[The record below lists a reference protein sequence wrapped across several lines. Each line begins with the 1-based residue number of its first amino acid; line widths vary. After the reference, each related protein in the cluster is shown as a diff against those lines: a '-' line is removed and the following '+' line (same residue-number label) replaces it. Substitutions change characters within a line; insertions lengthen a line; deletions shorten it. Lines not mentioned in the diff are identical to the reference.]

1 MNKDL
6 FKQLD
11 LNLLRIF
18 LVLSQE
24 LNLRKTA
31 ERLNVT
37 QPAISRSLQKL
48 RDQFNDELFVKSQ
61 QGVRPTAKAEQLA
74 QSLPPIM
81 ELLADTVNYHNGF
94 DPKELS
100 GSITLVMNPILA
112 AIMSDRLFK
121 RLHAQAPSLTLQ
133 FEIWRLDT
141 PDRITNGDVLC
152 GLNYHPI
159 ELNNK
164 ELIDHPIGQDTFTI
178 YCCHNHPHKGDSIS
192 IEDFIK
198 YPIATMVPQTWNR
211 RVTLTEQ
218 LLAQMGLEANI
229 VLRNEQPKA
238 IIDSIQDTNILFP
251 SSSFLK
257 TTEANRI
264 RALTLDISQ
273 LPIQAKP
280 DISMIYHYRNR
291 ANPMMEWLKEHIKQ
305 EFNNLFQSS

>member
-1 MNKDL
+1 MKKDL

-61 QGVRPTAKAEQLA
+61 QGVMPTAKAEQLA
-74 QSLPPIM
+74 LSLPPIM
-81 ELLADTVNYHNGF
+81 ELLADTINYHNGF

-100 GSITLVMNPILA
+100 GTITIAMNPILA
-112 AIMSDRLFK
+112 TVISKRLFK
-121 RLHAQAPSLTLQ
+121 RLHAQAPDLTLQ

-141 PDRITNGDVLC
+141 PERIINGDIHC
-152 GLNYHPI
+152 GLNYQPI
-159 ELNNK
+159 DLSSK
-164 ELIDHPIGQDTFTI
+164 ELIDTFIGRDAFTI
-178 YCCHNHPHKGDSIS
+178 YCSHTHPYQGDSIS
-192 IEDFIK
+192 IQDAIK
-198 YPIATMVPQTWNR
+198 YPIATLVSQAWNR
-211 RVTLTEQ
+211 RITLTEQ
-218 LLAQMGLEANI
+218 LLDQLGLDANI

-238 IIDSIQDTNILFP
+238 IIDTIQDTNILFP

-257 TTEANRI
+257 ITEADKV
-264 RALTLDISQ
+264 RALELDLNQ

-291 ANPMMEWLKEHIKQ
+291 ANPMMLWLIEEISQ
-305 EFNNLFQSS
+305 EFTLLSKSS

>member
-1 MNKDL
+1 MKKDL

-18 LVLSQE
+18 IVLSQE

-61 QGVRPTAKAEQLA
+61 QGVMPTAKAEQLA

-94 DPKELS
+94 EPKELS
-100 GSITLVMNPILA
+100 GSITLAMNPILA
-112 AIMSDRLFK
+112 AIVSDRLFK
-121 RLHAQAPSLTLQ
+121 RLHAQAPNLTLQ

-141 PDRITNGDVLC
+141 PDRIANGDIHC
-152 GLNYHPI
+152 GLNYQPI

-164 ELIDHPIGQDTFTI
+164 ELTDSHIGKDSFTI
-178 YCCHNHPHKGDSIS
+178 YCCHNHPHKGDIIS

-198 YPIATMVPQTWNR
+198 YPIATMVPQAWNR

-218 LLAQMGLEANI
+218 LLSRMGLEANI

-238 IIDSIQDTNILFP
+238 IIDSIQNSNILFP

-257 TTEANRI
+257 TTEADKI

-280 DISMIYHYRNR
+280 DISMIFHYRNR
-291 ANPMMEWLKEHIKQ
+291 ANRMMIWLQKEISQ
-305 EFNNLFQSS
+305 EFTNLLLSS

>member
-1 MNKDL
+1 MKKDL

-61 QGVRPTAKAEQLA
+61 QGVMPTAKAEQLA

-94 DPKELS
+94 DPNTLS
-100 GSITLVMNPILA
+100 GSITLAMNPILA
-112 AIMSDRLFK
+112 AIISSRLFK
-121 RLHAQAPSLTLQ
+121 RLHAQAPNLTLQ

-141 PDRITNGDVLC
+141 PDRITNGDIHC
-152 GLNYHPI
+152 GLNYQPI

-164 ELIDHPIGQDTFTI
+164 ELIDCHIGKDTFTI
-178 YCCHNHPHKGDSIS
+178 YCCHNHPHKGDDIS
-192 IEDFIK
+192 IEEFIT
-198 YPIATMVPQTWNR
+198 YPIATLVPQAWNR

-238 IIDSIQDTNILFP
+238 IIDSIQGSNILFP

-257 TTEANRI
+257 TTEADKV

-280 DISMIYHYRNR
+280 DISLIYHYRNR
-291 ANPMMEWLKEHIKQ
+291 ANPMMEWLKEQIEQ
-305 EFNNLFQSS
+305 ELDNLLQSS